1 MSFRYFEAMAVTTHL
16 ITPTPW
22 DALKNFTDARIALGR
37 AGVSLP
43 TAAHLAFQLAHAQA
57 RDAVHLPL
65 DAGGVAASLQAL
77 GLQTLLLHSQAKDR
91 ATYLQRPDWGRRLDA
106 PSIDAL
112 ACWQKQSRCVSSAR
126 SGAVSPIRLTD
137 DAPFDLAFV
146 VVDGLSALAIH
157 QNAVP
162 LIAAMLARLQADA
175 VHTWSVAPVA
185 VVEQGRVAIG
195 DEVAARLN
203 AQMVVVLI
211 GERPGLSSPDSLGIY
226 LTWSPKVG
234 ITDAQRNCISNVRPA
249 GLSIEAAAQ
258 TLHRLLTQARHKQLT
273 GVGQKVEEEGL
284 SHYGIH
290 PLPKRGG
297 TITNELIDRLRDAE
311 GL

>member
-1 MSFRYFEAMAVTTHL
+1 MSGHWITASATV
-16 ITPTPW
+16 TPTPW

-65 DAGGVAASLQAL
+65 DADGVAASVHAL
-77 GLQTLLLHSQAKDR
+77 GLPTLLLHSQALDR

-106 PSIDAL
+106 PSVDAL
-112 ACWQKQSRCVSSAR
+112 ARWQSAAQSVPSSADI
-126 SGAVSPIRLTD
+126 AV
-137 DAPFDLAFV
+137 FDLVFV
-146 VVDGLSALAIH
+146 VVDGLSARAIH

-162 LIAAMLARLQADA
+162 LLATLLPRLQADA
-175 VHTWSVAPVA
+175 AHAWSIAPVA

-195 DEVAARLN
+195 DEVAALFKAR
-203 AQMVVVLI
+203 MVVVLI

-226 LTWSPKVG
+226 LTWAPTVG
-234 ITDAQRNCISNVRPA
+234 TTDAQRNCISNVRPA

-258 TLHRLLTQARHKQLT
+258 TLHRLLSQARTSQLT
-273 GVGQKVEEEGL
+273 GVGLKDLNDAQHCLGVEPHLAEVTVCP
-284 SHYGIH
+284 Y
-290 PLPKRGG
+290 PKAPGNLQE
-297 TITNELIDRLRDAE
+297 IRL
-311 GL
+311 